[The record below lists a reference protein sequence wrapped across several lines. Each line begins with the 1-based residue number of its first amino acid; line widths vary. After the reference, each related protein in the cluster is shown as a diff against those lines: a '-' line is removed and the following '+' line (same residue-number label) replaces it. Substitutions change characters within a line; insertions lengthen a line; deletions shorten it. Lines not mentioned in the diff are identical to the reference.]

1 MASTVHVTGSMTHI
15 PTAAAVITAAAV
27 PLAGWTVH
35 TVVWHRRLAAT
46 RRDPL
51 TGALRR
57 EPWTTRA
64 RHLLHRHG
72 ENTAVLLVDVDHF
85 KAVNDQHGHAA
96 GDQVLA
102 ATAARLSEWAG
113 PGAAVGRIGGDEFTV
128 ALHTEPGELDFRLG
142 QLARVLAQPVTTGGH
157 RVDVAVSVGAA
168 TPAATGG
175 RDLPGLLRAADT
187 AMYATKHTGRPLLAG
202 PEHTNTVSINGRRAG
217 RPGTGNTPV
226 GRAA

>member
-51 TGALRR
+51 TVALR
-57 EPWTTRA
+57 
-64 RHLLHRHG
+64 
-72 ENTAVLLVDVDHF
+72 
-85 KAVNDQHGHAA
+85 
-96 GDQVLA
+96 
-102 ATAARLSEWAG
+102 
-113 PGAAVGRIGGDEFTV
+113 
-128 ALHTEPGELDFRLG
+128 TEPGELGFRLG

-168 TPAATGG
+168 TPAMIGS
-175 RDLPGLLRAADT
+175 RDLPALLRAADT

-202 PEHTNTVSINGRRAG
+202 PEHANAVSINGRRAG
-217 RPGTGNTPV
+217 RPGTGNVPM